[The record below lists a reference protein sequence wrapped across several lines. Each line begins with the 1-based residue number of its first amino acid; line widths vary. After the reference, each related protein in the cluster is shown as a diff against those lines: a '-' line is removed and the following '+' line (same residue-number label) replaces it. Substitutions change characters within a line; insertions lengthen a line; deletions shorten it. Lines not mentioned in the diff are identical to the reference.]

1 MSKSTFYRHISE
13 LAIDANSFKRAAA
26 PVAVVRSNGSR
37 FKAKGPLA
45 VEDDC
50 YVRRK
55 ADAEL
60 EQVLSGGRAFA
71 FLSSNFR
78 SERDRFATGKTSL
91 LRRAPKPTP
100 SAVVCSVNLTRFTK
114 NHRKNLHEELAK
126 VLGSQTDSGNLEHL
140 VRRIGDN
147 GCLLQLD
154 EFGTLHEAS
163 ALLEVMT
170 MLDSLHDL
178 CERVRLHVVAC
189 APSPLG
195 ELLQKLPQRDV
206 NPRWEKQWTAVR
218 LEPFTRVE
226 VNELFELLEP
236 ARRDQAR
243 VVVDEVVERSRGVP
257 ARVQHFCINV
267 ERGAKGGDVRGLAAS
282 ELAYTEELP

>member
-1 MSKSTFYRHISE
+1 
-13 LAIDANSFKRAAA
+13 
-26 PVAVVRSNGSR
+26 
-37 FKAKGPLA
+37 
-45 VEDDC
+45 
-50 YVRRK
+50 
-55 ADAEL
+55 
-60 EQVLSGGRAFA
+60 
-71 FLSSNFR
+71 
-78 SERDRFATGKTSL
+78 
-91 LRRAPKPTP
+91 
-100 SAVVCSVNLTRFTK
+100 
-114 NHRKNLHEELAK
+114 
-126 VLGSQTDSGNLEHL
+126 
-140 VRRIGDN
+140 
-147 GCLLQLD
+147 LLQID

-267 ERGAKGGDVRGLAAS
+267 ERGAKGGDVRGLAAN